1 MCRSKAEGGRR
12 CNGRKGR
19 GSLSAAG
26 STASSAPPDPPAR
39 TRRSREALLREA
51 QQQLGDL
58 LDAVISAAPG
68 APAATVVSAV
78 DADVAGQVA
87 DAITAALEAHG
98 CPRRKWTSHLICSA
112 LAAVAHAMKAGEDA
126 ARAAV
131 SEGVKA
137 ALTACGMPP
146 RAAALAGRAATDTLM
161 KLTPVQHWELSA
173 ARCSC
178 KLWLCAPTWRSIPRS
193 RMAACCRSRRTYCRL
208 RFRRSW
214 PKSLAGNRPL
224 SASRIAE
231 LPSTAPG
238 RVWPHRDKAPTGA
251 GPFRAVAG
259 GGKLM
264 GAHC

>member
-39 TRRSREALLREA
+39 TRRSREAVLRA
-51 QQQLGDL
+51 VQQQLGDL

-87 DAITAALEAHG
+87 DAITATLEAHSRTRG
-98 CPRRKWTSHLICSA
+98 KRQNHLLCSA

-131 SEGVKA
+131 TEGVKA

-146 RAAALAGRAATDTLM
+146 RAARLAGRAATDTLM
-161 KLTPVQHWELSA
+161 KLTPVQHWEA
-173 ARCSC
+173 V
-178 KLWLCAPTWRSIPRS
+178 
-193 RMAACCRSRRTYCRL
+193 RRAVQLQAVAVCPNVAEHPEVENGCL
-208 RFRRSW
+208 
-214 PKSLAGNRPL
+214 RPL
-224 SASRIAE
+224 ASDLLSSAIEEELAE
-231 LPSTAPG
+231 VTG
-238 RVWPHRDKAPTGA
+238 RRPATVG
-251 GPFRAVAG
+251 
-259 GGKLM
+259 
-264 GAHC
+264 